1 MGWKPDQLPDLTG
14 RKVIVTGSNGGIGY
28 FAALELARH
37 GAEVT
42 LACRDADKANAA
54 ADRIRAEIA
63 EARVSVA
70 ELDLS
75 RLDSVRAF
83 SDGWFDPLDLL
94 INNAGVMA
102 PLRRRETVDGFELQM
117 GTNHLGHFA
126 LTGLLLPSLL
136 AAATPHVVTI
146 ASLAH
151 FSARLD
157 MDDLQSVADYQPQRS
172 YGNSKLANI
181 LFAAELQRRA
191 TAAGTSLVSTA
202 AHPGLSSTGLTSNP
216 DGMGGNRILGGVVT
230 TLYRVVSQ
238 SAAAGAIPTL
248 YAAVEAEPGSYTG
261 PQSLRESR
269 GAPGPARESEAAQ
282 DPALARELWEL
293 STDLTGVTYDWGRS
307 A

>member
-1 MGWKPDQLPDLTG
+1 MGWKPDQLPELTG
-14 RKVIVTGSNGGIGY
+14 RRAIVTGSNGGIGY
-28 FAALELARH
+28 FTALELARH
-37 GAEVT
+37 GASVT
-42 LACRDADKANAA
+42 LSCRNTSKADAA
-54 ADRIRAEIA
+54 AARIRAEVPDA
-63 EARVSVA
+63 TVSVA

-83 SDGWFDPLDLL
+83 AADWSEPLDLL

-136 AAATPHVVTI
+136 AAATPHVVTV

-172 YGNSKLANI
+172 YGNSKLANL

-191 TAAGTSLVSTA
+191 TAAGSTLVSTA

-230 TLYRVVSQ
+230 TLYRVISQ
-238 SAAAGAIPTL
+238 SAAAGAVPTL
-248 YAAVEAEPGSYTG
+248 YAATEAEPGSYTG

-269 GAPGPARESEAAQ
+269 GAPGPARESEPAQ
-282 DPALARELWEL
+282 DPALAAELWTL
-293 STDLTGVTYDWGRS
+293 SSELTGVKYVWGQS
-307 A
+307 